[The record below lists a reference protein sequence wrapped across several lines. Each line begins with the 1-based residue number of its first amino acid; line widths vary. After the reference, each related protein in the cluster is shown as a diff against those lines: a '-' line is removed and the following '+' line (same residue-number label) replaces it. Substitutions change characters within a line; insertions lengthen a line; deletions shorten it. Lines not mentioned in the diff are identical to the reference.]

1 MEKNILYEIKENGFS
16 LQKLIVSHPELLTLK
31 DVPQNPE
38 YHGEG
43 DVLRHTEMVCGELI
57 KLDLWQTLLEEEKA
71 LLFLAAAFHDIGKPA
86 CTKLVDG
93 KWVSPKHT
101 IVGEKIFRRIAYQEA
116 ERFNLTFTQRELV
129 AKLIRYHGLPLWFWT
144 KKQPELELCKAA
156 ESIPLK
162 LLYLLSKAD
171 TLGRKE
177 TLPSQL
183 PDQVE
188 LFGEY
193 TKELALWEHP
203 YVFANLYTKFQFFQ
217 KEDLWQGGQL
227 YDNTTFD
234 VILMAGLPLAGKDT
248 WITQNNGK
256 LSPKEK
262 LPIVSLD
269 DLREKMGIPPTKA
282 SGKIVQEA
290 LELSRGYLRRRQ
302 PFIWNATNLLQD
314 TRQKL
319 VRLFAGY
326 GARVHILYLEVPY
339 QELLRRNR
347 TRPRHIPEAVL
358 DNMIR
363 KLEVPAPWEAYK
375 VTLLPPDTP
384 TPDQVI
390 RPSYD

>member
-1 MEKNILYEIKENGFS
+1 MNKNILYKIAESKFS
-16 LQKLIVSHPELLTLK
+16 LQKLAVSYPELLAL
-31 DVPQNPE
+31 DGVPQNPE

-57 KLDLWQTLLEEEKA
+57 KLAPWQALPEEEKA

-86 CTKLVDG
+86 CTKQEEG

-116 ERFNLTFTQRELV
+116 ERFGLTFEQRELV

-162 LLYLLSKAD
+162 FLYLLSKAD
-171 TLGRKE
+171 TLGRRE

-193 TKELALWEHP
+193 ARELDLWEHP
-203 YVFANLYTKFQFFQ
+203 YVFVNPYTKFQYFQ
-217 KEDLWQGGQL
+217 KENLWQGDQL
-227 YDNTTFD
+227 YDDTTFD
-234 VILMAGLPLAGKDT
+234 VILLAGLPLSGKDT
-248 WITQNNGK
+248 WITQNNSK
-256 LSPKEK
+256 LSPDSR
-262 LPIVSLD
+262 LPVVSLD
-269 DLREKMGIPPTKA
+269 DLREKMGIPPTKG
-282 SGKIVQEA
+282 SGKVVQEA
-290 LELSRGYLRRRQ
+290 LELARGYLRRRQ
-302 PFIWNATNLLQD
+302 PFIWNATNLLQE

-339 QELLRRNR
+339 QELLHRNR
-347 TRPRHIPEAVL
+347 TRARHIPEAVL
-358 DNMIR
+358 DDMIR
-363 KLEVPAPWEAYK
+363 KLEVPASWEAYH
-375 VTLLPPDTP
+375 VTLLCDENLLHHLP
-384 TPDQVI
+384 I
-390 RPSYD
+390 SI

>member
-1 MEKNILYEIKENGFS
+1 MNENILYKITESGFS
-16 LQKLIVSHPELLTLK
+16 LQQLTVSYPELLAL
-31 DVPQNPE
+31 DGVPQNPE

-43 DVLRHTEMVCGELI
+43 DVLRHTEMVCGELT
-57 KLDLWQTLLEEEKA
+57 KLAPWQALPEKEKA

-86 CTKLVDG
+86 CTKQEEG

-116 ERFNLTFTQRELV
+116 ERFGLTFKQRELV

-171 TLGRKE
+171 TLGRRE

-193 TKELALWEHP
+193 ARELDLWEHP
-203 YVFANLYTKFQFFQ
+203 YVFANPYTKFQFFQ
-217 KEDLWQGGQL
+217 KENLWQGDQL
-227 YDNTTFD
+227 YDDTTFD
-234 VILMAGLPLAGKDT
+234 MILMAGLPLSGKDS
-248 WITQNNGK
+248 WITQNNRR
-256 LSPKEK
+256 LSPDSR
-262 LPIVSLD
+262 LPVVSLD
-269 DLREKMGIPPTKA
+269 DLREKMGIPPTKG
-282 SGKIVQEA
+282 SGKVVQEA
-290 LELSRGYLRRRQ
+290 LELARGYLRRGQ
-302 PFIWNATNLLQD
+302 PFIWNATNLLQE

-339 QELLRRNR
+339 QELLHRNR
-347 TRPRHIPEAVL
+347 TRARHIPEAAL
-358 DNMIR
+358 DDMIR
-363 KLEVPAPWEAYK
+363 KLEVPAPWEAYQ
-375 VTLLPPDTP
+375 VTLLSHPCFSHFN
-384 TPDQVI
+384 VL
-390 RPSYD
+390 